1 MRIPLILALDRT
13 REIYLETGDYQEAI
27 DILTTAASRRTD
39 QPQAFALL
47 AQALTG
53 NGQLQQATLA
63 WQQAVTLAP
72 NNAIYRNQLGDVL
85 QEVGKRD
92 DAIAAYR
99 EVLKLA
105 PENQH
110 AQEELGRMGVS
121 SEVVR

>member
-1 MRIPLILALDRT
+1 MIELGK
-13 REIYLETGDYQEAI
+13 IYLETGDYQEAI

-47 AQALTG
+47 AQALAG

-72 NNAIYRNQLGDVL
+72 NNATYRNRLGDVL
-85 QEVGKRD
+85 QEAGKRD
-92 DAIAAYR
+92 EAIAAYR

-105 PENQH
+105 PDNQH
-110 AQEELGRMGVS
+110 AQEELERMGV
-121 SEVVR
+121 R